1 MLQVINVEK
10 PLTAAVIIFTAPGG
24 GPNIY
29 MGLTVLIVLLVVVT
43 LLVVFHKWK
52 TGDKINTVFYQHI
65 DIQYCDSPC
74 PPNS

>member
-1 MLQVINVEK
+1 
-10 PLTAAVIIFTAPGG
+10 
-24 GPNIY
+24 
-29 MGLTVLIVLLVVVT
+29 MGLIVFIVLLVVVT
-43 LLVVFHKWK
+43 LLVAFHKWK